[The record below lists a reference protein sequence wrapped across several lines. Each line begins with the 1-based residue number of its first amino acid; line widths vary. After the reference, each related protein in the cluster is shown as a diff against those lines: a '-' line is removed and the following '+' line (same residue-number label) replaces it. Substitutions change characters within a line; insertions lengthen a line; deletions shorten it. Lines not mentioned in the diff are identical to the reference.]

1 MKTVRDA
8 CTLQDNALSI
18 TLSDQVEQ
26 LDGLITAELSR
37 ALGKC
42 TRGAEQN
49 CTTERR
55 SMSMEVS
62 WSAEAW
68 F

>member
-1 MKTVRDA
+1 MVTKRSRSHVSA
-8 CTLQDNALSI
+8 PNYALEPI
-18 TLSDQVEQ
+18 SDE
-26 LDGLITAELSR
+26 DLIRVSR